1 MNEKQATKL
10 GKKHG
15 KQMSSWV
22 DVPEIGSL
30 INRDID
36 WVGNGKYVTK
46 DNMWDYMQLLCESH
60 CNECYNDCLAD
71 EDWDEDDNHS
81 GLIYDNDDLY
91 NAYWEGI
98 TDGIFSRIAEAQKNY
113 QYNYTIST
121 SYIAWYYSGI

>member
-15 KQMSSWV
+15 EQMSSWV
-22 DVPEIGSL
+22 DVPEIGDL

-36 WVGNGKYVTK
+36 WVGYGKYVTE

-60 CNECYNDCLAD
+60 CNECYNEYLAD
-71 EDWDEDDNHS
+71 ENDNHS
-81 GLIYDNDDLY
+81 GLIHDNDDLY

-98 TDGIFSRIAEAQKNY
+98 TDGIFSRITEAQKNY

-121 SYIAWYYSGI
+121 RYIA